1 MKSTVAAFKESSP
14 SNAQH
19 FRKIFVAA
27 STLYP
32 LGGICAVFY
41 VFVACY
47 FMYSGVPPIST
58 PGLSLVGGW
67 LGRGRESVCV

>member
-1 MKSTVAAFKESSP
+1 MKAEIAKFKSDQP
-14 SNAQH
+14 TTATH
-19 FRKIFVAA
+19 FRSIFVAA

-41 VFVACY
+41 MFVACY

-58 PGLSLVGGW
+58 PGLTLVYVFLPYYLCKWG
-67 LGRGRESVCV
+67 L